1 VTTLLP
7 SPCLVVL
14 VGPSGAGK
22 TTWAQAHF
30 RAEQIV
36 SSDRLRAIVGEG
48 EDDLAASDDAF
59 AILEA
64 IVAHRLRR
72 RLTTVIDTLGLDPVR
87 RARWLA
93 TAADHD
99 LARVCIVFTTTVAEC
114 RVRNRGAGKSVPE
127 RVLSQQVRQLREQ
140 RAAIDAEGFDLVIEP
155 TVVRTAPRKIAR
167 TAPLA
172 EQQAAEPVGLRFGLQ
187 IPVFT
192 WNGGP
197 TEIRTRL
204 RDIAHAAE
212 QAGFTSIWVMD
223 HFRQIPMFGPPW
235 HDMLESYTTLAYLA
249 GITER
254 ARLGTLVTG
263 VTYRNV
269 AHLGKIVAT
278 LDVLSG
284 GRAVCGLG
292 IGWFEAEHQA
302 YGWPFPS
309 VAERYALLEDAL
321 QLLPLQWGK
330 GSPAFEGHTLRVPE
344 ALCYPRPLQAHVPIL
359 VGGNGERRTLRLAAQ
374 FADACNIIGDVDVVT
389 RKVAVL
395 HGHCD
400 AVGRDREAVEV
411 TQLSTTIVG
420 RDASE
425 VDALVEQ
432 FRPRRQ
438 SAERYAETANAGTTD
453 DQIGRFRALADAGV
467 SNAIVSFPD
476 LGDGDPIERFAAVV
490 GAFS

>member
-1 VTTLLP
+1 MTTLLP
-7 SPCLVVL
+7 APCLVVL

-22 TTWAQAHF
+22 STWAHSHF

-64 IVAHRLRR
+64 IVDHRLRR
-72 RLTTVIDTLGLDPVR
+72 RLTTVVDTLGLDPVR

-93 TAADHD
+93 AAREHD
-99 LARVCIVFTTTVAEC
+99 VARVCVVVPTTVAEC
-114 RVRNRGAGKSVPE
+114 RARNRGAGKSVPE
-127 RVLSQQVRQLREQ
+127 RVLSQQVRQLQEQ
-140 RAAIDAEGFDLVIEP
+140 RPVIDTEGFDLVIEP
-155 TVVRTAPRKIAR
+155 TVVRTTPSKIAR
-167 TAPLA
+167 TAPLVQ
-172 EQQAAEPVGLRFGLQ
+172 QQAAEPVGLRFGLQ
-187 IPVFT
+187 IPVYT
-192 WNGGP
+192 WPGGP
-197 TEIRTRL
+197 AEIRVRL
-204 RDIAHAAE
+204 REIAQAAE
-212 QAGFTSIWVMD
+212 RAGFSSIWVMD

-235 HDMLESYTTLAYLA
+235 LDMLESYTTLGYLA
-249 GITER
+249 GITDR

-263 VTYRNV
+263 VTYRNI

-284 GRAVCGLG
+284 GRAACGLG
-292 IGWFEAEHQA
+292 IGWFEAEHRA
-302 YGWPFPS
+302 YGWPFPA
-309 VAERYALLEDAL
+309 VADRYALLEDAL
-321 QLLPLQWGK
+321 RLLPLQWGK
-330 GSPAFEGHTLRVPE
+330 GAPAFEGGTLQVPE
-344 ALCYPRPLQAHVPIL
+344 ALCYPRPLQAHIPIL

-374 FADACNIIGDVDVVT
+374 LADGCNIIGDVDVVA

-395 HGHCD
+395 HDHCD
-400 AVGRDREAVEV
+400 TAGRDRDEVEV

-425 VDALVEQ
+425 IDAIVERL
-432 FRPRRQ
+432 RPRRQ
-438 SAERYAETANAGTTD
+438 SAERYAATANAGTID

-467 SNAIVSFPD
+467 RNAIVSFPD
-476 LGDGDPIERFAAVV
+476 LGEGEPIERFAAVV